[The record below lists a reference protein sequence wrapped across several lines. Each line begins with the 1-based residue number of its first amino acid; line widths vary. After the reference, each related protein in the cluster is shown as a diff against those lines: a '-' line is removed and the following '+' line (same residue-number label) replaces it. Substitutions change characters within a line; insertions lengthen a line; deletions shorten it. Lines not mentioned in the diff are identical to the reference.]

1 SDQLNVGDYIK
12 SVNGINL
19 TKFRH
24 DEIISLLKNV
34 GERVVLEVEYELPPV
49 SVQGSGVMF
58 KNVEVTL
65 HKEGNT
71 FGFVIRGGAHEDRN
85 KSRPVTITT
94 IRPGGP
100 ADREGTIKPGDRL
113 LSIDGI
119 RLHGASHAEA
129 MSILKQCGQEATLL
143 IEYDV
148 SVMGK
153 DTPTST
159 NPAPR

>member
-1 SDQLNVGDYIK
+1 MLLCLWMPLLCTAYFFYNSDRPFQ
-12 SVNGINL
+12 S
-19 TKFRH
+19 
-24 DEIISLLKNV
+24 SL
-34 GERVVLEVEYELPPV
+34 Y
-49 SVQGSGVMF
+49 
-58 KNVEVTL
+58 
-65 HKEGNT
+65 
-71 FGFVIRGGAHEDRN
+71 FVF
-85 KSRPVTITT
+85 SL
-94 IRPGGP
+94 
-100 ADREGTIKPGDRL
+100 REGTIKPGDRL

-159 NPAPR
+159 HFTPPPDNSHLFLSKKTSN

>member
-1 SDQLNVGDYIK
+1 MLLCLWVPLLCTAYFFSNSDRPFQ
-12 SVNGINL
+12 SVL
-19 TKFRH
+19 YFVF
-24 DEIISLLKNV
+24 SL
-34 GERVVLEVEYELPPV
+34 
-49 SVQGSGVMF
+49 
-58 KNVEVTL
+58 
-65 HKEGNT
+65 
-71 FGFVIRGGAHEDRN
+71 
-85 KSRPVTITT
+85 
-94 IRPGGP
+94 
-100 ADREGTIKPGDRL
+100 REGTIKPGDRL

-159 NPAPR
+159 NPAPRQLTFFYYSNRVLGSYMREIYMGFIIKELAILCT

>member
-1 SDQLNVGDYIK
+1 MRNCKAYNLS
-12 SVNGINL
+12 GILKAYCYEQTSGGHTIQVLLCLWVPLLYTTHFFCNSERP
-19 TKFRH
+19 FQ
-24 DEIISLLKNV
+24 SLLYLV
-34 GERVVLEVEYELPPV
+34 FSL
-49 SVQGSGVMF
+49 
-58 KNVEVTL
+58 
-65 HKEGNT
+65 
-71 FGFVIRGGAHEDRN
+71 
-85 KSRPVTITT
+85 
-94 IRPGGP
+94 
-100 ADREGTIKPGDRL
+100 REGTIKPGDRL

-153 DTPTST
+153 DTPTSS